1 MRTLFLFLFFTVL
14 FSLPISAQ
22 NKAPQQMEVPS
33 SKDSTNKAILEQ
45 LVVIRGL
52 QEEAKKDRQKIW
64 EEMENKE
71 AEMKEI
77 PKNEYGAILQV
88 EHNTRQNWLKDNW
101 NAYGL
106 LTYILSIIALFV
118 SACSFYYTKKTFFSQ
133 TKTESNTSKLS
144 REEQKALLSDMIRH
158 FYRNYV
164 VSLTLRV
171 KLEAGKRSKTKDG
184 KNKNFTGYPSEEHI
198 KKLMVNLNDVHLNL
212 FYKEEE
218 SHQMMNKLY
227 VMLRNYNLEL
237 DVICDHLKSQSIDY
251 ATKSR
256 DLDTLAFKCFYLTK
270 EITRLIGNIWY
281 GNEMSYVPQ
290 AKERIIKEQEKNRK
304 DNSDETKHYGGR
316 IKLNVPEKSYYLDTL
331 FCEDQEKFME
341 NLKKDVLIEAGTN
354 TSGSPK
360 IHIIKFPD

>member
-1 MRTLFLFLFFTVL
+1 MRTLFLFLFSIVL
-14 FSLPISAQ
+14 LSSPISAQ
-22 NKAPQQMEVPS
+22 NIVPQQIEPLS

-45 LVVIRGL
+45 LVAIRGL
-52 QEEAKKDRQKIW
+52 QEEAKEDRQKIW

-71 AEMKEI
+71 AELKEI

-88 EHNTRQNWLKDNW
+88 EHNTRQDWLKDDW
-101 NAYGL
+101 NFYGFFTFAL
-106 LTYILSIIALFV
+106 AITAFIVSVMSYRYTRKTY
-118 SACSFYYTKKTFFSQ
+118 YSQ
-133 TKTESNTSKLS
+133 TMTESNTSKLS

-171 KLEAGKRSKTKDG
+171 KLEAGKRNKTKDG
-184 KNKNFTGYPSEEHI
+184 KNKHFTGYPSEEHL
-198 KKLMVNLNDVHLNL
+198 KKMMVNLNDIHLNL

-218 SHQMMNKLY
+218 SHQLMNKLY

-251 ATKSR
+251 TTKSR

-270 EITRLIGNIWY
+270 EITQLIGKIWY
-281 GNEMSYVPQ
+281 ENEVGYVTQ
-290 AKERIIKEQEKNRK
+290 ARERIIREQEKNRK
-304 DNSDETKHYGGR
+304 DNSDETKHYGRR
-316 IKLNVPEKSYYLDTL
+316 IKLYVPDKSYYLGTL
-331 FCEDQEKFME
+331 FSDDREKFLE
-341 NLKKDVLIEAGTN
+341 DLKKDVLIEAGTN

>member
-1 MRTLFLFLFFTVL
+1 MRTLFLFLFSTVL

-22 NKAPQQMEVPS
+22 NKAPQQMEVMS

-52 QEEAKKDRQKIW
+52 QEEAKEDRQKIW
-64 EEMENKE
+64 KDMKNKE
-71 AEMKEI
+71 AEMEEV
-77 PKNEYGAILQV
+77 PQNEYGAILQV
-88 EHNTRQNWLKDNW
+88 EHNTRQDWLKDDW
-101 NAYGL
+101 NFYGL
-106 LTYILSIIALFV
+106 FTFSLAIIALAV
-118 SACSFYYTKKTFFSQ
+118 SAFSFYYTRKTFFSQ
-133 TKTESNTSKLS
+133 TNTESNTSKLS

-171 KLEAGKRSKTKDG
+171 KLEARKRSLTKNG
-184 KNKNFTGYPSEEHI
+184 KNYIFTGYPSEEHI
-198 KKLMVNLNDVHLNL
+198 NKLMVNLNDVHLNL

-218 SHQMMNKLY
+218 SHQLMNKLY

-237 DVICDHLKSQSIDY
+237 DVICNHLKSQSIDY
-251 ATKSR
+251 VTKSR
-256 DLDTLAFKCFYLTK
+256 DLDTLAFKCYYLTK
-270 EITRLIGNIWY
+270 EITKLIGKIWY
-281 GNEMSYVPQ
+281 GNEMSYVHQ
-290 AKERIIKEQEKNRK
+290 ARERIIKEQEKNRK